1 MTLAE
6 AALLGLI
13 QGLAEWLPV
22 SSEGIL
28 TAVQSF
34 AFGAPL
40 PDAVNFSLWLH
51 LGTVISALAAF
62 RSDIW
67 DVIRDIASTRLH
79 TPLTARHSR
88 THHRHSRESGNP
100 EKGSPLGNPGVGGSP
115 NMSTTGPCT
124 RRPTSPSPM
133 TAYLILATLSSAP
146 LGFLLLLGLFEF
158 SEIVGAVAMAAV
170 GILMLVTGAVL
181 IKSKSS
187 GTRTRDDVRW
197 PEAILTGIA
206 QGLAALP
213 GLSRS
218 GLTVSA
224 LLWRGVDRREAL
236 TLSFILSI
244 PASLGAGLYAALSA
258 GYYASPEAAMAL
270 AVSAL
275 TGFVTIRALMSVAQ
289 RLNFGW
295 FVLVLGAGIIAGAVW
310 IW

>member
-13 QGLAEWLPV
+13 QGLVEWLPV
-22 SSEGIL
+22 SSEGVL

-51 LGTVISALAAF
+51 LGTVLSALAAF
-62 RSDIW
+62 RSDVW
-67 DVIRDIASTRLH
+67 DVLRDIA
-79 TPLTARHSR
+79 
-88 THHRHSRESGNP
+88 
-100 EKGSPLGNPGVGGSP
+100 
-115 NMSTTGPCT
+115 

-146 LGFLLLLGLFEF
+146 IGFLLLLGLFEF
-158 SEIVGAVAMAAV
+158 SEIVGAIAMAAV
-170 GILMLVTGAVL
+170 GILMLATGAIL

-187 GTRTRDDVRW
+187 GTRTRDNVRW
-197 PEAILTGIA
+197 PDAVLTGIA

-218 GLTVSA
+218 GLTISA

-258 GYYASPEAAMAL
+258 GYYASPEAAVAL
-270 AVSAL
+270 VVSAL

-295 FVLVLGAGIIAGAVW
+295 FVLILGVGIIAGAIW

>member
-1 MTLAE
+1 MTLPE

-22 SSEGIL
+22 SSEGVV
-28 TAVQSF
+28 TAVYSLV
-34 AFGAPL
+34 FGADL

-51 LGTVISALAAF
+51 LGTVLSALAAF
-62 RSDIW
+62 RSDVW
-67 DVIRDIASTRLH
+67 DILRDIASTRFH
-79 TPLTARHSR
+79 TPLTARHSSVPDCHSH
-88 THHRHSRESGNP
+88 THNRHSRESGNP
-100 EKGSPLGNPGVGGSP
+100 EVAGSP
-115 NMSTTGPCT
+115 NTPITT
-124 RRPTSPSPM
+124 RLSPA

-146 LGFLLLLGLFEF
+146 LGLLLLLGLFEF

-170 GILMLVTGAVL
+170 GILMLITGAVL

-197 PEAILTGIA
+197 PDAILTGVA

-224 LLWRGVDRREAL
+224 LLWRGVDRQEAL
-236 TLSFILSI
+236 ALSFILSI
-244 PASLGAGLYAALSA
+244 PASLGAGLYAAITSGL
-258 GYYASPEAAMAL
+258 YASPEALVAL
-270 AVSAL
+270 AIAAL
-275 TGFVTIRALMSVAQ
+275 TGFATIRALMSLAR

-295 FVLVLGAGIIAGAVW
+295 FVLVLGVGIIAGAIW

>member
-1 MTLAE
+1 MTLPE
-6 AALLGLI
+6 ATLLGLI

-22 SSEGIL
+22 SSEGVV
-28 TAVQSF
+28 TAVYSLV
-34 AFGAPL
+34 FGADL

-51 LGTVISALAAF
+51 LGTALSALAAF
-62 RSDIW
+62 RSDVW
-67 DVIRDIASTRLH
+67 DVLRDIA
-79 TPLTARHSR
+79 
-88 THHRHSRESGNP
+88 G
-100 EKGSPLGNPGVGGSP
+100 
-115 NMSTTGPCT
+115 
-124 RRPTSPSPM
+124 RPTSPSPV

-146 LGFLLLLGLFEF
+146 IGFLLLIGLFEF
-158 SEIVGAVAMAAV
+158 SDILGAIAMAAV
-170 GILMLVTGAVL
+170 GLLMLITGAVL

-187 GTRTRDDVRW
+187 GTRTRDDVSW
-197 PEAILTGIA
+197 PDAILTGIA

-244 PASLGAGLYAALSA
+244 PASAGAGIYAAVSA
-258 GYYASPEAAMAL
+258 GYYASPEAAVAL

-275 TGFVTIRALMSVAQ
+275 TGFATIKALMSVAR

-295 FVLVLGAGIIAGAVW
+295 FVLVLGAGIIAGAILMW
-310 IW
+310 